1 MFRFVHTSD
10 LHLDSPLR
18 SLALR
23 DQELKKQVGI
33 ATRETFANIVNLCI
47 EEKVDALLIAGDLY
61 DSDQT
66 SMHTARFLANQM
78 EKLHREGIKV
88 FIIKG
93 NHDAGSVITGQLI
106 FPVSVKI
113 FTTKAET
120 VKITKDNLTIAV
132 HGVSFPNRPVPESLL
147 PKYPFPNHDEFNI
160 GILHTSLGGSEG
172 HDTYAPSTLNELQQ
186 VGYDYWALGH
196 IHKPSCTQGKTTIVM
211 PGIPQGR
218 NIREAGEKTVT
229 LVSVDET
236 GIKELT
242 HISLSVL
249 QFERVEIDVS
259 DMTDWTELVKTI
271 HNKIQNITQTL
282 SHKIFVLRLNLKG
295 ATELNWRI
303 RRDTDILLEEA
314 RRIVDGNHEFWIE
327 KIEFNTLERV
337 KQLNNQGY
345 KGALAN
351 LTSLEDKDSP
361 HSVLRDINDYTE
373 TILKA
378 LPPPAKKIL
387 GDSEE
392 ERNETVQELLKE
404 GISDTL
410 VYLRS
415 QDSEVR

>member
-61 DSDQT
+61 DGDQT

-78 EKLHREGIKV
+78 EKLHRESIKV
-88 FIIKG
+88 FIVKG
-93 NHDAGSVITGQLI
+93 NHDAGSAITGQLI
-106 FPVSVKI
+106 FPDSVKI
-113 FTTKAET
+113 FSTKAET
-120 VKITKDNLTIAV
+120 VTFEKNNLNIAI
-132 HGVSFPNRPVPESLL
+132 HGVSFPDRPVPESLL
-147 PKYPFPNHDEFNI
+147 PKFPIPNHDDFNI

-186 VGYDYWALGH
+186 VGYEYWALGH
-196 IHKPSCTQGKTTIVM
+196 IHKRSCTQGKSTIVM

-218 NIREAGEKTVT
+218 NIREDGEKSVT

-236 GIKELT
+236 GIKELK
-242 HISLSVL
+242 HISISVL

-259 DMTDWTELVKTI
+259 DMAEWKGLVETI
-271 HNKIQNITQTL
+271 HKSIQKITETL
-282 SHKIFVLRLNLKG
+282 AHKIYVLRLILNG
-295 ATELNWRI
+295 PTDLNWRI
-303 RRDTDILLEEA
+303 RRDKDILLEEA
-314 RRIVDGNHEFWIE
+314 RRIVDGHRQFWIE
-327 KIEFNTLERV
+327 KIDINTQEIV
-337 KQLNNQGY
+337 KRDNNHVY

-351 LTSLEDKDSP
+351 LASLEDMDSP
-361 HSVLRDINDYTE
+361 LSVLREIEDYTE
-373 TILKA
+373 TITNA
-378 LPPPAKKIL
+378 LPPPARKFL
-387 GDSEE
+387 GDSEAE
-392 ERNETVQELLKE
+392 QKETVQQLLKE

-410 VYLRS
+410 AYLKNEV
-415 QDSEVR
+415 SEVR